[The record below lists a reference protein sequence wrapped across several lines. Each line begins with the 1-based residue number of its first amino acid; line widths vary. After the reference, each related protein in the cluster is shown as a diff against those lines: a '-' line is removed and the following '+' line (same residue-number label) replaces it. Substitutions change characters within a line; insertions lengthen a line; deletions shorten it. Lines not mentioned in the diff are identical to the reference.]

1 MMSQITFSPIGV
13 LETCYLEKF
22 GVPRQSLMV
31 SSARG
36 VIRFKKEFSS
46 PECFLH
52 LDGFSHLWVIYVFHK
67 AQNENHPGAW
77 SPTIAPPRLE
87 APAKVGVFASRSPH
101 RPNPIG
107 LSVVKIEEVRKKA
120 DGEIEI
126 EVSGVD
132 ILDGSPVLDIK
143 PYLPY
148 ADGVPAALSGWAEG
162 EIPRYSVE
170 FTQDAELNADRLKI
184 RKLIEET
191 LALDPRP
198 RSQRERNRIEDAS
211 SVGRRFAF
219 RMREFDIHWEILPER
234 RLRVIEIK
242 ELLTESQ

>member
-1 MMSQITFSPIGV
+1 MSLIPFNPIGV
-13 LETCYLEKF
+13 LESCYTEKF

-31 SSARG
+31 SAARG

-52 LDGFSHLWVIYVFHK
+52 LEGFSHLWVVYVFHK

-77 SPTIAPPRLE
+77 SPTIVPPRMEAPPR
-87 APAKVGVFASRSPH
+87 VGVFASRSPH

-107 LSVVKIEEVRKKA
+107 LSVVKIEEIRRTREGVT
-120 DGEIEI
+120 EI

-132 ILDGSPVLDIK
+132 ILDGSPVLDVK

-148 ADGVPAALSGWAEG
+148 ADGVLDAKSGWVEG
-162 EIPRYSVE
+162 EIPRYPVE
-170 FTQDAELNADRLKI
+170 FNPESAAKADQFHLRA
-184 RKLIEET
+184 LIEET
-191 LALDPRP
+191 LTYDPRP
-198 RSQRERNRIEDAS
+198 RSQRERNPIEAES

-219 RMREFDIHWEILPER
+219 RLKYFDIHWEVQTGGV
-234 RLRVIEIK
+234 LRVFEIR
-242 ELLTESQ
+242 ERVTESR